1 MKKFTAWLLLAMVFP
16 FLTGFDTAPTERKIT
31 LFPEGPLF
39 FVPLA
44 SPKEPRTHVTW
55 LRLKLPDDSFNI
67 GSVGFGDSFGLLR
80 WPGFGEADT
89 WQLGISGAVL
99 ASSTWTPIPWT

>member
-1 MKKFTAWLLLAMVFP
+1 MKKCTAWLLLAMVFP
-16 FLTGFDTAPTERKIT
+16 FLTGFDTAATERKIT

-67 GSVGFGDSFGLLR
+67 FAHQAGLHPVG
-80 WPGFGEADT
+80 
-89 WQLGISGAVL
+89 
-99 ASSTWTPIPWT
+99 TPVRQPLMA